1 MKPPPHKVTVRGS
14 SNTMS
19 NKHDATDNSFRQSVK
34 QYIEAQQ
41 LSDEALARMEALFSA
56 AAQADEGVSA
66 DSLFSK
72 ELQLE
77 SDAIEKPSAQD
88 YIDETESML
97 ASQPAASSKGRKPLV
112 KLVYAL
118 AASVFVLV
126 AAFQLYSYTQIQQLF
141 NGASNSVVM
150 TSMSWKIADEV
161 ARNHVKMKPL
171 EVRTE
176 QLSQLR
182 DYFTQLDF
190 TPVNS
195 SFLTKANDT
204 DSKML
209 GGRYCSI
216 QGLTAAQIRFSQ
228 KDKQPITLY
237 EVQYDPSLYGEQPI
251 LEQGDKPTELMVR
264 GVAVSIWVEKG
275 LLMATAR
282 SVD

>member
-1 MKPPPHKVTVRGS
+1 MKLPPHKVTVRGA

-19 NKHDATDNSFRQSVK
+19 NKHDATDSNFRQSVK
-34 QYIEAQQ
+34 QYIESQQ
-41 LSDEALARMEALFSA
+41 LSEDGLARMEALFSA
-56 AAQADEGVSA
+56 AAQADEGLSG
-66 DSLFSK
+66 DSLFNK
-72 ELQLE
+72 GLQFE
-77 SDAIEKPSAQD
+77 SEAIEKPSAQD
-88 YIDETESML
+88 YIDGTESML
-97 ASQPAASSKGRKPLV
+97 ASLPTASSKGRKPLV
-112 KLVYAL
+112 KLIYAL

-141 NGASNSVVM
+141 NGASSSVVM
-150 TSMSWKIADEV
+150 TSISWEIADEV

-171 EVRTE
+171 EVQTE

-195 SFLTKANDT
+195 SFLTKSS

-228 KDKQPITLY
+228 KDKQPLTLY

-251 LEQGDKPTELMVR
+251 LEQGDKPTELIVR

>member
-1 MKPPPHKVTVRGS
+1 
-14 SNTMS
+14 MS
-19 NKHDATDNSFRQSVK
+19 NKHDATDSNFRQSVK
-34 QYIEAQQ
+34 QYIESQQ
-41 LSDEALARMEALFSA
+41 LSEDGLTRMEALFSA
-56 AAQADEGVSA
+56 AALADKEAFSESLLRQEPVTQVYLD
-66 DSLFSK
+66 DSVL
-72 ELQLE
+72 
-77 SDAIEKPSAQD
+77 A
-88 YIDETESML
+88 
-97 ASQPAASSKGRKPLV
+97 ASQPAASSKSRKPVV
-112 KLVYAL
+112 KMFYAV
-118 AASVFVLV
+118 AATVFVLV

-141 NGASNSVVM
+141 NGASSSVVM
-150 TSMSWKIADEV
+150 TSISWKIADEV

-171 EVRTE
+171 EVQTE

-182 DYFTQLDF
+182 NYFTQLDF

-195 SFLTKANDT
+195 SFLTKSS

-237 EVQYDPSLYGEQPI
+237 EVQYDPSLYGKQPI
-251 LEQGDKPTELMVR
+251 LELGDKPTELIVR

-282 SVD
+282 SID

>member
-1 MKPPPHKVTVRGS
+1 
-14 SNTMS
+14 MS

-34 QYIEAQQ
+34 QYIESQQ

-56 AAQADEGVSA
+56 AAQADEGLSG
-66 DSLFSK
+66 DSLLNK
-72 ELQLE
+72 GLQFE
-77 SDAIEKPSAQD
+77 SEAIEKPSAQD
-88 YIDETESML
+88 YIDGTESML
-97 ASQPAASSKGRKPLV
+97 ASQPTASSKERKPLV
-112 KLVYAL
+112 KLIYAL

-141 NGASNSVVM
+141 NGASSSVVM
-150 TSMSWKIADEV
+150 TSISWEIADEV

-171 EVRTE
+171 EVQTE

-195 SFLTKANDT
+195 SFLTKSS

-228 KDKQPITLY
+228 KDKQPLTLY

-251 LEQGDKPTELMVR
+251 LEQGDKPIELIVR

-282 SVD
+282 SID

>member
-1 MKPPPHKVTVRGS
+1 
-14 SNTMS
+14 MS
-19 NKHDATDNSFRQSVK
+19 NKHDATDSNFRQSVK
-34 QYIEAQQ
+34 QYIESQQ
-41 LSDEALARMEALFSA
+41 LSEDGLTRMDALFSA
-56 AAQADEGVSA
+56 AALADKG
-66 DSLFSK
+66 FSVNRLLNK
-72 ELQLE
+72 GLQLE
-77 SDAIEKPSAQD
+77 GEAVKKPSTQD
-88 YIDETESML
+88 YIDGTESML

-141 NGASNSVVM
+141 NGASSSVVM
-150 TSMSWKIADEV
+150 TSISWKIADEV

-171 EVRTE
+171 EVQTE

-182 DYFTQLDF
+182 NYFTQLDF

-195 SFLTKANDT
+195 SFLTKSS

-237 EVQYDPSLYGEQPI
+237 EVQYDPSLYGKQPI
-251 LEQGDKPTELMVR
+251 LELGDKPTELIVR

-282 SVD
+282 SID

>member
-1 MKPPPHKVTVRGS
+1 
-14 SNTMS
+14 MS
-19 NKHDATDNSFRQSVK
+19 NKHNATDSNFRQLVQ
-34 QYIEAQQ
+34 QYIESQQ

-56 AAQADEGVSA
+56 EALTGEGASA

-77 SDAIEKPSAQD
+77 SEAIKKPSAQD
-88 YIDETESML
+88 YIDGTESIL
-97 ASQPAASSKGRKPLV
+97 ASQPAVSSKGRKPLV
-112 KLVYAL
+112 RLVYAL

-126 AAFQLYSYTQIQQLF
+126 AVFQLYSYTQIQQLF
-141 NGASNSVVM
+141 NAASSSVVIA
-150 TSMSWKIADEV
+150 SVDWRIADEV

-171 EVRTE
+171 EIQTQ

-182 DYFTQLDF
+182 GYFTQLDF

-195 SFLTKANDT
+195 SFLSRTGDGGT
-204 DSKML
+204 KML

-228 KDKQPITLY
+228 IGKQPITLY
-237 EVQYDPSLYGEQPI
+237 EVQYDPNLYGKQPI
-251 LEQGDKPTELMVR
+251 LEQGDKPTELIVR

>member
-1 MKPPPHKVTVRGS
+1 
-14 SNTMS
+14 MS
-19 NKHDATDNSFRQSVK
+19 NNRDATDSNFRQSVK
-34 QYIEAQQ
+34 QYVEFQQ
-41 LSDEALARMEALFSA
+41 LSDEGLARMEALFSTKVL
-56 AAQADEGVSA
+56 ADEGASS

-72 ELQLE
+72 ESQVE
-77 SDAIEKPSAQD
+77 SEANEKQSAED
-88 YIDETESML
+88 YRDGTESML
-97 ASQPAASSKGRKPLV
+97 ASLPATPSKARKPLV
-112 KLVYAL
+112 RLFYAL

-126 AAFQLYSYTQIQQLF
+126 AAFQLYSYTQIQQLI
-141 NGASNSVVM
+141 NGGSNSVVM

-171 EVRTE
+171 EVQTE

-182 DYFTQLDF
+182 TYFTQLDF

-195 SFLTKANDT
+195 SFLTNSGDS

-237 EVQYDPSLYGEQPI
+237 EVQYDPSLYGKQPI
-251 LEQGDKPTELMVR
+251 LEQGDKPTELIVR